1 MASFDA
7 KKFVDFIRYFDKNN
21 PKQVAAFEEFASK
34 IDPSLLNDDA
44 NWVKIY
50 RTAPPKPKQLVS
62 KSQLAYIWGC
72 SESLIKDKE
81 IDELNACLTKF
92 DITTPARIRHF
103 LSQTAHESGGGR
115 YMKELASGEDY
126 EGRDDLGNT
135 QPGDGPKYR
144 GAGYIQLTGRANYQ
158 AFSNYMKDPKIMD
171 GVDYVAANYPFT
183 SAGFWWKNNQM
194 NADCDKGAS
203 VEQIT
208 KIVNGG
214 YNGLEDRQH
223 YYDRALEVIK

>member
-1 MASFDA
+1 MASFDS
-7 KKFVDFIRYFDKNN
+7 KKFVDFVKYFDKAN
-21 PKQVAAFEEFASK
+21 PKHTAAFQEFASK
-34 IDPSLLNDDA
+34 LDPELLSDDA

-50 RTAPPKPKQLVS
+50 RTDPPAPKQLVS
-62 KSQLAYIWGC
+62 KSQLAQIWEC
-72 SESLIKDKE
+72 QESLIKDSE
-81 IDELNACLTKF
+81 ITELNACLAKF
-92 DITTPARIRHF
+92 DITKPARIRHF

-126 EGRDDLGNT
+126 EYRDDLGNT

-158 AFSNYMKDPKIMD
+158 AFSDYIKDPKVME

-183 SAGFWWKNNQM
+183 SAGFWWKNNRVNQ
-194 NADCDKGAS
+194 DCDEGAS
-203 VEQIT
+203 VLQIT

-214 YNGLEDRQH
+214 TNGLQDRED
-223 YYDRALEVIK
+223 YYNKTLEVIK